1 MSKIHLCGRWQ
12 LVNKRTFDSS
22 GCFGRAHTPS
32 HPLPSFVV
40 PFGQFFFPSLGS
52 NAAKCKG
59 HLAAS
64 LARIALAI
72 VVVVVVAV
80 HRHICEL
87 PVRHAPHTHTQT
99 HPVKHT
105 CSTHT
110 VDVGE
115 NNVQPLSANVPNNDL
130 QASAIYMISNKNK
143 LQAIHF
149 T

>member
-32 HPLPSFVV
+32 HPLPPYFV

-64 LARIALAI
+64 LARIPLAI

-87 PVRHAPHTHTQT
+87 PVRHAPHTHAGTPTEAHVQHT
-99 HPVKHT
+99 H
-105 CSTHT
+105 
-110 VDVGE
+110 E